1 MQIILT
7 TTAVKYWPLLPPT
20 EKTFTSTPDTKQKIP
35 DTAKKFLIFEG
46 MAKATASPEVV
57 IEQVPDGAPLPMHL
71 LLEAD
76 PDEARVRS
84 YIKFSLVLAA
94 VVEGKIIGILA
105 MTPETREKAE
115 IRNLAVAAPHRGKGV
130 AQLLMQEACERA
142 KRLGYAM
149 LQINTSNSSTRQ
161 LKIYQ
166 QFGFELSD
174 IRWNYFVQHYPVKIV
189 EDGIECR
196 HQLVLTKNLC

>member
-1 MQIILT
+1 
-7 TTAVKYWPLLPPT
+7 
-20 EKTFTSTPDTKQKIP
+20 
-35 DTAKKFLIFEG
+35 
-46 MAKATASPEVV
+46 
-57 IEQVPDGAPLPMHL
+57 
-71 LLEAD
+71 
-76 PDEARVRS
+76 
-84 YIKFSLVLAA
+84 
-94 VVEGKIIGILA
+94 
-105 MTPETREKAE
+105 
-115 IRNLAVAAPHRGKGV
+115 
-130 AQLLMQEACERA
+130 MQEACERA

>member
-1 MQIILT
+1 M
-7 TTAVKYWPLLPPT
+7 V
-20 EKTFTSTPDTKQKIP
+20 KTFSSTLLTKQKVP
-35 DTAKKFLIFEG
+35 DAGKKIQIFEG
-46 MAKATASPEVV
+46 MAKTTTSPEVV
-57 IEQVPDGAPLPMHL
+57 IEQVPDGAPLPIHL

-76 PDEARVRS
+76 PDESRVRN
-84 YIKFSLVLAA
+84 YISFSLVLAA
-94 VVEGKIIGILA
+94 ITEGKIIGILA

-115 IRNLAVAAPHRGKGV
+115 IRNLAVAATYRGKGI

-142 KRLGYAM
+142 KRLGYSI
-149 LQINTSNSSTRQ
+149 LQINTGNSSTRQ

-174 IRWNYFVQHYPVKIV
+174 IRWNYFVQHYPTKIV

>member
-1 MQIILT
+1 
-7 TTAVKYWPLLPPT
+7 
-20 EKTFTSTPDTKQKIP
+20 
-35 DTAKKFLIFEG
+35 
-46 MAKATASPEVV
+46 MAKTTASPEVV

-76 PDEARVRS
+76 PDEARVRT
-84 YIKFSLVLAA
+84 YIKFSLILSATL
-94 VVEGKIIGILA
+94 EGKIIGVLA

-115 IRNLAVAAPHRGKGV
+115 IRNLSVEAPHRGKGV

-142 KRLGYAM
+142 KRLGYSM
-149 LQINTSNSSTRQ
+149 LQINTGNSSTRQ
-161 LKIYQ
+161 FKIYQ

-174 IRWNYFVQHYPVKIV
+174 VRWNYFVQHYTTKII